1 MDILTIIKLSI
12 AGVVLI
18 ASAVLFLLDLRK
30 KKGFSIFKAACIVAA
45 VPMVLLL
52 CGHRYLGRV
61 ATMEADANSAARTKT
76 RA

>member
-45 VPMVLLL
+45 VLAIVSAGVIGFRPVSYTHLRSICVYEKL
-52 CGHRYLGRV
+52 CQI
-61 ATMEADANSAARTKT
+61 
-76 RA
+76 